1 MLAYLQNK
9 LIMNSYKTFSPYLRN
24 CLLFALLL
32 LSGVIQVVLP
42 APRTEQ
48 VARQIAESFFA
59 TSPQPLRSCSSSQ
72 TISLELAEPRVAP
85 HGRASY
91 STTDLVSSHYYYIYN
106 RGVQGGFVI
115 VSGDDRYPE
124 LIGYAY
130 EGHISRENMPESL
143 SSFLRACQETMDAAD
158 ADPSLARELRAE
170 ITTLREAKSEV
181 APLLGDI
188 CWDQGA
194 PWNDQTPRHQGST
207 TAVGCV
213 ATAYTQ
219 VMRYWKWPDRGVG
232 THTYTYG
239 YDYEDNEGNSRVAYN
254 TLTANFDKEYHWD
267 LMPARASVYASA
279 EERNALSTLASDA
292 GIAVDMMY
300 GDESGTHTPLV
311 IRALRDHFR
320 YKRDLYMPKRRDYT
334 AQDWSDLLKVELSQG
349 RPIVYEGGGF
359 GGLHCFVCDG
369 YDTRGF
375 FHFNW
380 GWSGRGNGYFN
391 LNYLTPNTTGIGS
404 GAGGGYS
411 QGQGAII
418 GIEPDREG
426 TSTPV
431 YNAWLGTVV
440 FEAEVSGGKSIT
452 LESASFTSRLED
464 APAYQG
470 RVAIG
475 IVSLQTQEIIPI
487 VEQVEPFNAD
497 LYLMEAKF
505 TLAKPLDLTKYI
517 SEGDYILCPIHEVQ
531 DGKGGTYWRANSIL
545 YEGDQNRFAIYHIS
559 HATDGNYIVARDY
572 LRALW
577 SLELLPDDLK
587 LIASNNTQA
596 TVTLQLH
603 NSGSKEYTNRL
614 FVRGRPKGSQE
625 ETAWR
630 QLSDDMTTVETGK
643 TGSYTFK
650 LKDKKGL
657 FSAKEIELQVAY
669 YDIHGSLDYLQTDTY
684 LVPVRADYQAGAD
697 MPPVL
702 VPTTPRYDVLVAKIG
717 SGMVKVSNADSSDAV
732 DLSKVPEGTTLLV
745 EATPSDGSS
754 LTALTVDGVDILKEK
769 RFTVRQK
776 SLIVATFGTSSP
788 KPLYKVSVRCTPEE
802 GGMVEFLGAKDL
814 EKVPEGTMLQVVVTP
829 AEHFELDALT
839 ANEDDILISKQF
851 VVMSDTEV
859 HASFV
864 DHTGVARIDSKQR
877 NIYPNPATD
886 HITTR
891 TTEGATIELFSSDG
905 LLVAT
910 TQATRH
916 ETIINVAQLPA
927 GRYVVRITPLEGAP
941 SLHPLIIQ

>member
-1 MLAYLQNK
+1 M
-9 LIMNSYKTFSPYLRN
+9 
-24 CLLFALLL
+24 
-32 LSGVIQVVLP
+32 
-42 APRTEQ
+42 
-48 VARQIAESFFA
+48 
-59 TSPQPLRSCSSSQ
+59 
-72 TISLELAEPRVAP
+72 ISLELAEPRAATK
-85 HGRASY
+85 GSSSY
-91 STTDLVSSHYYYIYN
+91 STSDQVSSHYYYIYN
-106 RGVQGGFVI
+106 RGAQGGFVI
-115 VSGDDRYPE
+115 ISGDDRYPE

-130 EGHISRENMPESL
+130 EGHINGEDMPESL
-143 SSFLRACQETMDAAD
+143 RSFLRACQETMDAAD

-170 ITTLREAKSEV
+170 ITTLRDAKSEV

-219 VMRYWKWPDRGVG
+219 VMRYWQWPDRGVG

-239 YDYEDNEGNSRVAYN
+239 YDYEDNEGNWRVAYN

-267 LMPARASVYASA
+267 LMPARASIYASA

-320 YKRDLYMPKRRDYT
+320 YKKDLYMPKRRDYT

-380 GWSGRGNGYFN
+380 GWSGSGNGYFN
-391 LNYLTPNTTGIGS
+391 LNYLVPNTSGIGG

-431 YNAWLGTVV
+431 YNAWLGTIV

-475 IVSLQTQEIIPI
+475 IVSLQTQEVIPI
-487 VEQVEPFNAD
+487 VEQVEPFDAD

-517 SEGDYILCPIHEVQ
+517 SEGDYMLCPIHEVQ

-559 HATDGNYIVARDY
+559 HAPDGNYIVARDY

-577 SLELLPDDLK
+577 ELELLPDDLK
-587 LIASNNTQA
+587 LIASSNTQA

-603 NSGSKEYTNRL
+603 NRGSKEYTNRL
-614 FVRGRPKGSQE
+614 FVRGRPKGAQE
-625 ETAWR
+625 ETSWR
-630 QLSDDMTTVETGK
+630 QLSDDMATVETGQ
-643 TGSYTFK
+643 TDSYTFK
-650 LKDKKGL
+650 LKDNKGL

-669 YDIHGSLDYLQTDTY
+669 YDIHGSLDYLQTATY
-684 LVPVRADYQAGAD
+684 RVPVRADYEAGAE

-702 VPTTPRYDVLVAKIG
+702 VPTTPKYDVLVAKIG
-717 SGMVKVSNADSSDAV
+717 SGIVKVSNADSPDAV
-732 DLSKVPEGTTLLV
+732 DLSRVPEGTTLLID
-745 EATPSDGSS
+745 ATPSAGSS
-754 LTALTVDGVDILKEK
+754 LTALTVDGVDILREK
-769 RFTVRQK
+769 QFTVRQN
-776 SLIVATFGTSSP
+776 SLIVATFGTSST
-788 KPLYKVSVRCTPEE
+788 KPLYKVSVRCTPAD
-802 GGMVEFLGAKDL
+802 GGMVQLLGADDL
-814 EKVPEGTMLQVVVTP
+814 ERVPEGTTLQVVVKP

-839 ANEDDILISKQF
+839 ANDDDILSSKQF
-851 VVMSDTEV
+851 VVISDTEV
-859 HASFV
+859 HATFV
-864 DHTGVARIDSKQR
+864 DHTGVAHIDAKQR
-877 NIYPNPATD
+877 GVYPNPATD
-886 HITTR
+886 YITIR
-891 TTEGATIELFSSDG
+891 TDEEAVIELFASNG

-910 TQATRH
+910 TRATRP
-916 ETIINVAQLPA
+916 ETTISVAQLPA
-927 GRYVVRITPLEGAP
+927 GRYMVRITPREGET
-941 SLHPLIIQ
+941 SLYPLIIQ

>member
-1 MLAYLQNK
+1 
-9 LIMNSYKTFSPYLRN
+9 MNSYKTFIIHLRSG
-24 CLLFALLL
+24 LLLALLL
-32 LSGVIQVVLP
+32 LSGVTQVVLP

-59 TSPQPLRSCSSSQ
+59 TSPQSLRSWSSSQ
-72 TISLELAEPRVAP
+72 MISLELAEPRAATK
-85 HGRASY
+85 GSSSY
-91 STTDLVSSHYYYIYN
+91 STSDQVSSHYYYIYN
-106 RGVQGGFVI
+106 RGAQGGFVI
-115 VSGDDRYPE
+115 ISGDDRYPE

-130 EGHISRENMPESL
+130 EGHINGEDMPESL
-143 SSFLRACQETMDAAD
+143 RSFLRACQETMDAAD

-170 ITTLREAKSEV
+170 ITTLRNAKSEV

-219 VMRYWKWPDRGVG
+219 VMRYWQWPDRGVG

-239 YDYEDNEGNSRVAYN
+239 YDYEDNEGNWRVAYN

-267 LMPARASVYASA
+267 LMPARASIYASA

-320 YKRDLYMPKRRDYT
+320 YKKDLYMPKRRDYT

-380 GWSGRGNGYFN
+380 GWSGSGNGYFN
-391 LNYLTPNTTGIGS
+391 LNYLVPNTSGIGG

-431 YNAWLGTVV
+431 YNAWLGTIV

-475 IVSLQTQEIIPI
+475 IVSLQTQEVIPI
-487 VEQVEPFNAD
+487 VEQVEPFDAD

-517 SEGDYILCPIHEVQ
+517 SEGDYMLCPIHEVQ

-559 HATDGNYIVARDY
+559 HAPDGNYIVARDY

-577 SLELLPDDLK
+577 ELELLPDDLK
-587 LIASNNTQA
+587 LIASSNTQA

-603 NSGSKEYTNRL
+603 NRGSKEYTNRL
-614 FVRGRPKGSQE
+614 FVRGRPKGAQE
-625 ETAWR
+625 ETSWR
-630 QLSDDMTTVETGK
+630 QLSDDMVTVETGK
-643 TGSYTFK
+643 TDSYTFK
-650 LKDKKGL
+650 LKDNKGL

-669 YDIHGSLDYLQTDTY
+669 YDIHGSLDYLQTATY
-684 LVPVRADYQAGAD
+684 RVAVRADYEAGAD

-702 VPTTPRYDVLVAKIG
+702 VPTTPRYDLLVAKIG
-717 SGMVKVSNADSSDAV
+717 SGIVKVSNADSPDAV
-732 DLSKVPEGTTLLV
+732 DLSRVPEGTTLLI
-745 EATPSDGSS
+745 EATPSAGTS
-754 LTALTVDGVDILKEK
+754 LTALTVDGVDILRDK
-769 RFTVRQK
+769 RFTVRQNG
-776 SLIVATFGTSSP
+776 LIVATFGTSSP
-788 KPLYKVSVRCTPEE
+788 EPLYKVSVHCTPAD
-802 GGMVEFLGAKDL
+802 GGTVQLLGADDL
-814 EKVPEGTMLQVVVTP
+814 EQVPEGTTLQVVVKP

-839 ANEDDILISKQF
+839 ANDDDILSSKQF
-851 VVMSDTEV
+851 VVISDTEV
-859 HASFV
+859 HATFV
-864 DHTGVARIDSKQR
+864 DHTGVAHIDAKQR
-877 NIYPNPATD
+877 GVYPNPATD
-886 HITTR
+886 YITVR
-891 TTEGATIELFSSDG
+891 TDEEAVIELFASDG

-910 TQATRH
+910 TRATRP
-916 ETIINVAQLPA
+916 ETTISVAQLPA
-927 GRYVVRITPLEGAP
+927 GRYMVRITPREGET
-941 SLHPLIIQ
+941 SLYPLIIQ